1 MNSDLRGDANND
13 GEVDVADIAA
23 IVNPLNGNTPDNFNL
38 KQADADN
45 NNEVNMADVEAVA
58 RIIMKL

>member
-1 MNSDLRGDANND
+1 M
-13 GEVDVADIAA
+13 ADIVA
-23 IVNPLNGNTPDNFNL
+23 IVNHLNGETPANFNL

-58 RIIMKL
+58 RIIMK